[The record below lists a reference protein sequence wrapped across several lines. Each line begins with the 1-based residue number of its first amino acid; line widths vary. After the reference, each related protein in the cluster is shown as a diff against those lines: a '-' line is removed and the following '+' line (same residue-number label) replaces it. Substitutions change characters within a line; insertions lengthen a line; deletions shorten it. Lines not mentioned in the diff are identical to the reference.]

1 MASFSFYIEDYERSP
16 AAREV
21 LVGNRAF
28 LYGEAAVTCTLLR
41 QGIPLFWEDHL
52 RRLEQSWQS
61 FYPRCNPAWLRAKL
75 VKNCRNIPRLS
86 GNHYLKVVLFTN
98 DRGRNLGRPRDDI
111 LPNVIC
117 YGGEYLGPSSPVSLR
132 TVRKE
137 QAMARRFGKV
147 PYFLEEL
154 DDLQRAGGKEGCEAL
169 IIGPGGRVLESS
181 FCNVFVV
188 RGKSV
193 ATPRLTPEL
202 GILGG
207 IARKHFI
214 ETLHQH
220 GIACTEIDIFHSD
233 LAQAEG
239 ILLSNSLR
247 QIVVA
252 YELDGLQLNCPF
264 GIELQALYDQ
274 SCSEYFNVHG

>member
-1 MASFSFYIEDYERSP
+1 MASFSFYIEDYEQSP
-16 AAREV
+16 AAGEV

-41 QGIPLFWEDHL
+41 RGVPLFGQDHL

-75 VKNCRNIPRLS
+75 AKNWRKIPRLS
-86 GNHYLKVVLFTN
+86 GNHYLKVVLFTS
-98 DRGRNLGRPRDDI
+98 DQGRNLGRPRDDI
-111 LPNVIC
+111 LPHVIC
-117 YGGEYLGPSSPVSLR
+117 YGGEYLGPSSAVCLR
-132 TVRKE
+132 TVRRE
-137 QAMARRFGKV
+137 QVMARRFGKV

-154 DDLQRAGGKEGCEAL
+154 DDLQRVGGKEGCEAL
-169 IIGPGGRVLESS
+169 VIGPGGRVLESS

-193 ATPRLTPEL
+193 ATPRLSPEL
-202 GILGG
+202 GILQG

-214 ETLHQH
+214 KTLHQY
-220 GIACTEIDIFHSD
+220 GITCAEIDIFHRD

-252 YELDGLQLNCPF
+252 HELDGRQLNCPF
-264 GIELQALYDQ
+264 GLELQALYDQ

>member
-16 AAREV
+16 AVGEV

-41 QGIPLFWEDHL
+41 QGVPLFGEDHL
-52 RRLEQSWQS
+52 RRLERSWQS

-75 VKNCRNIPRLS
+75 VKNWRKIPRLP
-86 GNHYLKVVLFTN
+86 GNHYLKVVLFAS
-98 DRGRNLGRPRDDI
+98 DQGRNLGRLRDDI
-111 LPNVIC
+111 LPHVIC
-117 YGGEYLGPSSPVSLR
+117 YGGEYLGLSSPVSLH
-132 TVRKE
+132 TVRRG
-137 QAMARRFGKV
+137 QVMARRFGKV

-154 DDLQRAGGKEGCEAL
+154 DDLQRVGGKQGCEAL
-169 IIGPGGRVLESS
+169 IIGPGGRVLASS

-193 ATPRLTPEL
+193 ATPRLSPEL

-214 ETLHQH
+214 KTLHQH
-220 GIACTEIDIFHSD
+220 GITCTEIDLFHRD

-252 YELDGLQLNCPF
+252 HQLDGRQLNCPF